1 MKHVFRRLLRSP
13 MFTAIT
19 VLTLA
24 IGIGANTAV
33 FSVIDGVLLKP
44 LPYPRPE
51 ELISVV
57 HTAPGINVKELP
69 TSPSCYFIY
78 REEGRVFQDIGLW
91 TNYTVSVTR
100 LAEPEQVPALSVTD
114 GILGIL
120 GVQPV
125 LGRPFTRKDD
135 TPGSP
140 DTVML
145 SYGYWQRKFGGDP
158 NIAGRGITVD
168 GKPREIIGVLPRTF
182 NLGGRTPSLLLPFQF
197 DRRICVWGISATSP

>member
-1 MKHVFRRLLRSP
+1 MSLVSLEASNETRFP
-13 MFTAIT
+13 PFTA
-19 VLTLA
+19 
-24 IGIGANTAV
+24 
-33 FSVIDGVLLKP
+33 
-44 LPYPRPE
+44 LPD
-51 ELISVV
+51 V
-57 HTAPGINVKELP
+57 HGDHRVD
-69 TSPSCYFIY
+69 SRHRDR
-78 REEGRVFQDIGLW
+78 REYQDIGLW

-114 GILGIL
+114 GVLGIL
-120 GVQPV
+120 GVQPI
-125 LGRPFTRKDD
+125 LGRSFTRKDD

-182 NLGGRTPSLLLPFQF
+182 NL
-197 DRRICVWGISATSP
+197 A